1 MQSARKEK
9 GAVAVEMAIVL
20 PLLLLILLGIIEFG
34 RALNVQVSLTQAARE
49 GARYAAIHHGEP
61 GFDVQATALA
71 AAPALSGL
79 SVSVTDNASSCSS
92 GSSGSNVQV
101 QTRVALP
108 SLTGFL
114 DAGFFGAAG
123 IFPLSMTGVGV
134 MRCGG

>member
-1 MQSARKEK
+1 MKSVRKEK

-34 RALNVQVSLTQAARE
+34 RAYNVQVSLTQAARE
-49 GARYAAIHHGEP
+49 GARYAAIHHADP
-61 GFDVQATALA
+61 GLNVQAAALA
-71 AAPALSGL
+71 AAPSLSGL
-79 SVSVTDNASSCSS
+79 TVNVTDNASSCSS
-92 GSSGSNVQV
+92 GSNVQV
-101 QTRVALP
+101 TTKVSLP

-114 DAGFFGAAG
+114 DAGFFGAPR

>member
-1 MQSARKEK
+1 MKKKGKER

-49 GARYAAIHHGEP
+49 GARYAAIHHGEQ
-61 GFDVQATALA
+61 GFDVRAATLA
-71 AAPALSGL
+71 AAPSLSGL
-79 SVSVTDNASSCSS
+79 SVTVTDNASSCTST
-92 GSSGSNVQV
+92 SNVQV

-114 DAGFFGAAG
+114 NAGFFGASG